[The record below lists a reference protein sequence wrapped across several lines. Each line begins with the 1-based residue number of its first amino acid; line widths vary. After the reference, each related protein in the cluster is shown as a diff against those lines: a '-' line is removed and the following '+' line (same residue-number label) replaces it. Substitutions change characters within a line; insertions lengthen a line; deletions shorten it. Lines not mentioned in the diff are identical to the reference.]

1 MGYFSRLRTPALG
14 ATLVLLFA
22 CSDADD
28 GTPDTTAGVGGQTP
42 TTTATTS
49 GAGGTG
55 GSGGDG
61 DAGMGGAGGG
71 APCVPG
77 EATFSWTAP
86 NQNTDGTCLTDLAA
100 YALLYG
106 AESGNYTHR
115 TEVPLD
121 SASCS
126 DTADENECGFVQ
138 ECTVTIVGLEP
149 QLWYF
154 VMIAIDGEG
163 NESDYSNEVSKDL
176 SCPDG

>member
-1 MGYFSRLRTPALG
+1 MDHSSSLRTPTLALW
-14 ATLVLLFA
+14 LVLLVA

-28 GTPDTTAGVGGQTP
+28 ASPSTTAGTGGQVP
-42 TTTATTS
+42 TTTTTTS
-49 GAGGTG
+49 TTGGTG
-55 GSGGDG
+55 GIGGTSGD
-61 DAGMGGAGGG
+61 GGAGGG